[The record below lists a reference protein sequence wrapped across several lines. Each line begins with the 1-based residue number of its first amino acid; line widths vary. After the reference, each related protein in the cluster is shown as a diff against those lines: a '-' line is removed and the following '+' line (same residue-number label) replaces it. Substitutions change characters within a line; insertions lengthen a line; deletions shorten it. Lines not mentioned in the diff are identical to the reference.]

1 MAEVLYEYFVGID
14 VGTTT
19 TKAVAFDKNGNV
31 LSQYSSGYGMTHPH
45 PNWSEQNPEEIY
57 EAFQKSLGII
67 VPPSV
72 ADKSIVS
79 FSSAMHGL
87 IAVDIEGKPLTNLLL
102 WADNRATELARQ
114 LKATD
119 LGQELYHRTG
129 IPIHPF
135 SVFSKILWLKENEP
149 EIFKKTHKFIGIKE
163 YLWFRLFS
171 EYTIDY
177 SLASGSGL
185 FNFRESNW
193 DQLALETLGISEEQL
208 PRLVSTTH
216 IQKND
221 NNPNLP
227 LVNYVIGAGDGP
239 LANLGSGAMKPG
251 QMAFTMGTSGAV
263 RMCVS
268 QPYTDPKMRTFNF
281 FLFENQYIIGGATNN
296 GGIVLQWLEE
306 QVLFSKNSIAKLIE
320 EAKKLE
326 IGSENLLFLPYILGE
341 RAPVWNAE
349 ARGVFFGLS
358 ITHTQAH
365 IVRAVMEGLILNM
378 YSIGKILME
387 QQSIHEICA
396 SGGFA
401 KSDFWLQLVA
411 DIFQKKVVICET
423 VEGSAWGAALLAMR
437 ALNMK
442 EASNNVAQGKVFMPN
457 PAVAEKYQHLHQKFE
472 RLYEKLK
479 DEF

>member
-1 MAEVLYEYFVGID
+1 MEEALYEYFVGID

-31 LSQYSSGYGMTHPH
+31 LSQFSSGYGMTHPH

-57 EAFQKSLGII
+57 EAFQKSLGVI
-67 VPPSV
+67 VSPSV
-72 ADKSIVS
+72 AHKTIVS

-87 IAVDIEGKPLTNLLL
+87 IAIDASGKPLTNLLL
-102 WADNRATELARQ
+102 WADNRATELANR
-114 LKATD
+114 LKPTD

-149 EIFKKTHKFIGIKE
+149 EIFNKTHKFIGIKE
-163 YLWFRLFS
+163 YLWFRLFG

-185 FNFRESNW
+185 FNFRESKW
-193 DQLALETLGISEEQL
+193 DTLALETLGISDEQL

-221 NNPNLP
+221 TNPNLP
-227 LVNYVIGAGDGP
+227 LINYVIGAGDGP

-263 RMCVS
+263 RMCVG

-306 QVLFSKNSIAKLIE
+306 QILGSKNSIAKLIE
-320 EAKKLE
+320 EAQKLE

-349 ARGVFFGLS
+349 ARGVFFGLG

-387 QQSIHEICA
+387 QQTIHEICA

-411 DIFQKKVVICET
+411 DIFQEKVVICET
-423 VEGSAWGAALLAMR
+423 VEGSAWGAALVAMK

-442 EASNNVAQGKVFMPN
+442 EAANTVVKGKEFLPN
-457 PAVAEKYQHLHQKFE
+457 IAVAERYSQLHQKFE
-472 RLYEKLK
+472 RLYDKLK

>member
-1 MAEVLYEYFVGID
+1 MEEVLYEYFVGID

-31 LSQYSSGYGMTHPH
+31 LSQFSSGYGMTHPH

-57 EAFQKSLGII
+57 DAFQKCLGVI
-67 VPPSV
+67 VPPTI
-72 ADKSIVS
+72 ADKSIIS

-87 IAVDIEGKPLTNLLL
+87 IAIDADGKPLTNLLL
-102 WADNRATELARQ
+102 WADNRATEIAKQ
-114 LKATD
+114 LKATE
-119 LGQELYHRTG
+119 LGQDLYHRTG

-149 EIFKKTHKFIGIKE
+149 EIFTRTHKFIGIKE
-163 YLWFRLFS
+163 YLWFRLFG

-185 FNFRESNW
+185 FNFRESDW
-193 DQLALETLGISEEQL
+193 DTLALETLGISEEQL

-221 NNPNLP
+221 TNPNLP

-263 RMCVS
+263 RMCVT

-306 QVLFSKNSIAKLIE
+306 QILGSKNSIAKLIE
-320 EAKKLE
+320 EAQKLE

-349 ARGVFFGLS
+349 ARGVFFGLG

-387 QQSIHEICA
+387 QQTIHEICA

-423 VEGSAWGAALLAMR
+423 VEGSAWGAALVAMR

-442 EASNNVAQGKVFMPN
+442 EAVNTVAKGKEFLPN
-457 PAVAEKYQHLHQKFE
+457 PIVAERYNQLHQKFE
-472 RLYEKLK
+472 RLYDKLK

>member
-31 LSQYSSGYGMTHPH
+31 LNQYSSGYGMTHPH

-57 EAFQKSLGII
+57 EAFQKSLGVI
-67 VPPSV
+67 VSLSL

-87 IAVDIEGKPLTNLLL
+87 IAVDAAGKPLTQLIL
-102 WADNRATELARQ
+102 WADNRATEIASR
-114 LKATD
+114 LKPTD

-135 SVFSKILWLKENEP
+135 SVFSKILWLRENEP
-149 EIFKKTHKFIGIKE
+149 DIFSRTHKFIGIKE
-163 YLWFRLFS
+163 YLWFRLFG

-185 FNFRESNW
+185 FNFTDSKW
-193 DQLALETLGISEEQL
+193 DTLALETLGISEEQL

-221 NNPNLP
+221 TNPSLP

-263 RMCVS
+263 RMCVT
-268 QPYTDPKMRTFNF
+268 QPRTDPKMRTFNF

-306 QVLFSKNSIAKLIE
+306 QILGSKNSIAKLIE
-320 EAKKLE
+320 EARKLE

-358 ITHTQAH
+358 ITHSQAH

-387 QQSIHEICA
+387 QQPVHEICA

-442 EASNNVAQGKVFMPN
+442 EAANCVAEGKVFLPN
-457 PAVAEKYQHLHQKFE
+457 TAVAERYQHLHQKFE

>member
-14 VGTTT
+14 IGTTT
-19 TKAVAFDKNGNV
+19 TKAVAFDKQGNV
-31 LSQYSSGYGMTHPH
+31 LSQYSSGYGMTHTH
-45 PNWSEQNPEEIY
+45 SNWSEQNPEEIY
-57 EAFQKSLGII
+57 EAFQKALNVI
-67 VPPSV
+67 VPPPV

-79 FSSAMHGL
+79 FSSAMHGV
-87 IAVDIEGKPLTNLLL
+87 IAIDKDGKPLTKLMI
-102 WADNRATELARQ
+102 WADNRATDIAKQ

-149 EIFKKTHKFIGIKE
+149 EIFSKTYKFIGIKE
-163 YLWFRLFS
+163 YLWFRLFG

-185 FNFRESNW
+185 FNFSQSNW
-193 DQLALETLGISEEQL
+193 DKLALETLGISEEQL

-216 IQKND
+216 IQKN
-221 NNPNLP
+221 NSNPNLP

-263 RMCVS
+263 RMCVG

-306 QVLFSKNSIAKLIE
+306 QVLTSKNSIAKLIE
-320 EAKKLE
+320 EAQQLE

-341 RAPVWNAE
+341 RAPIWNAE

-365 IVRAVMEGLILNM
+365 IVKAVMEGLILNM

-423 VEGSAWGAALLAMR
+423 IEGSAWGAALLAMK

-442 EASNNVAQGKVFMPN
+442 EAANNVSQGKVFLPN
-457 PAVAEKYQHLHQKFE
+457 PAVAEIYSKLHQKFE

>member
-1 MAEVLYEYFVGID
+1 MADVLYDYFVGID
-14 VGTTT
+14 IGTTT
-19 TKAVAFDKNGNV
+19 TKAVAFDKQGNV
-31 LSQYSSGYGMTHPH
+31 LRQFSSGYGMTHPQA
-45 PNWSEQNPEEIY
+45 NWSEQNPEEIY
-57 EAFQKSLGII
+57 QAFEKALHVI

-87 IAVDIEGKPLTNLLL
+87 IAVDESGKPLTNLIL
-102 WADNRATELARQ
+102 WADNRATDIANK
-114 LKATD
+114 LKSTD
-119 LGQELYHRTG
+119 LGQNIYHRTG

-135 SVFSKILWLKENEP
+135 SVLSKILWLKENEP
-149 EIFKKTHKFIGIKE
+149 EVFSKTYKFMGIKE
-163 YLWFRLFS
+163 YLWFRLFG

-185 FNFRESNW
+185 FNFREAKW
-193 DQLALETLGISEEQL
+193 DKLVLETLGIREEQL
-208 PRLVSTTH
+208 PQLVSTTH
-216 IQKND
+216 IQQNTSNIK
-221 NNPNLP
+221 LP

-263 RMCVS
+263 RMCVT

-296 GGIVLQWLEE
+296 GGIVLQWMEE
-306 QVLFSKNSIAKLIE
+306 KILGSKNSIAKLIE
-320 EAKKLE
+320 EAQNLE

-365 IVRAVMEGLILNM
+365 MVRAVMEGLILNM

-387 QQSIHEICA
+387 QQTIDEIYA

-423 VEGSAWGAALLAMR
+423 VEGSAWGAALVAMK
-437 ALNMK
+437 ALNMQ
-442 EASNNVAQGKVFMPN
+442 EANYEVVKGKVFLPDHS
-457 PAVAEKYQHLHQKFE
+457 VAERYKRLHEKFE
-472 RLYEKLK
+472 RLYDKLK

>member
-1 MAEVLYEYFVGID
+1 MEEALFEYFVGID

-19 TKAVAFDKNGNV
+19 TKAVAFDKNGTV
-31 LSQYSSGYGMTHPH
+31 LSQFSSGYGMTHPH

-57 EAFQKSLGII
+57 EAFQKSLGVI

-72 ADKSIVS
+72 ATKSIVS

-87 IAVDIEGKPLTNLLL
+87 IAIDADGKPLTNLLL
-102 WADNRATELARQ
+102 WADNRATEIAKQ
-114 LKATD
+114 LKATH
-119 LGQELYHRTG
+119 LGQELYNRTG

-149 EIFKKTHKFIGIKE
+149 EIFDKTHKFIGIKE
-163 YLWFRLFS
+163 YLWFRLFG

-185 FNFRESNW
+185 FNFRESKW
-193 DQLALETLGISEEQL
+193 DTLALEILGISEEQL

-216 IQKND
+216 IQKNET
-221 NNPNLP
+221 NPNLP

-281 FLFENQYIIGGATNN
+281 FLFENHYIIGGATNN

-306 QVLFSKNSIAKLIE
+306 KILGSKNSIAKLIE
-320 EAKKLE
+320 EAQKLE

-341 RAPVWNAE
+341 RAPIWNAE
-349 ARGVFFGLS
+349 ARGVFFGLG

-387 QQSIHEICA
+387 QQTIHEIHA

-423 VEGSAWGAALLAMR
+423 VEGSAWGAALVAMR

-442 EASNNVAQGKVFMPN
+442 EAVNTVVKGKEFLPN
-457 PAVAEKYQHLHQKFE
+457 TAVAERYSQLHQKFE
-472 RLYEKLK
+472 RLYDKLK

>member
-1 MAEVLYEYFVGID
+1 MEEALYEHFVGID

-31 LSQYSSGYGMTHPH
+31 LSQFSSGYGMTHPH

-57 EAFQKSLGII
+57 EAFQKCLGVI
-67 VPPSV
+67 VPPSL
-72 ADKSIVS
+72 ADKIIVS

-87 IAVDIEGKPLTNLLL
+87 IAIDADGKPLTNLIL
-102 WADNRATELARQ
+102 WADNRATELANR
-114 LKATD
+114 LKPTD

-149 EIFKKTHKFIGIKE
+149 QIFNKTHKFIGIKE
-163 YLWFRLFS
+163 YLWFRLFG

-185 FNFRESNW
+185 FNFRESKW
-193 DQLALETLGISEEQL
+193 DRLALETLGISEEQL

-221 NNPNLP
+221 TNPNLP

-306 QVLFSKNSIAKLIE
+306 QILNSKNPIAKLIE
-320 EAKKLE
+320 EAQKLE

-349 ARGVFFGLS
+349 ARGVFFGLG

-365 IVRAVMEGLILNM
+365 VVRAVMEGLILNM

-387 QQSIHEICA
+387 QQQIHEIYA

-423 VEGSAWGAALLAMR
+423 VEGSAWGAALVAMK

-442 EASNNVAQGKVFMPN
+442 EAANTVAKGKEFLPDT
-457 PAVAEKYQHLHQKFE
+457 AVAEKYNQLHRKFE
-472 RLYEKLK
+472 RLYDKLK

>member
-1 MAEVLYEYFVGID
+1 MAEVSFEYFVGID

-57 EAFQKSLGII
+57 EAFQKSLALI
-67 VPPSV
+67 VTPV
-72 ADKSIVS
+72 IADKSIVS

-87 IAVDIEGKPLTNLLL
+87 IAVDETGKPLTNLLL
-102 WADNRATELARQ
+102 WADNRATDLAKQ

-119 LGQELYHRTG
+119 LGPELYHRTG

-149 EIFKKTHKFIGIKE
+149 EIFNKTHKFIGIKE
-163 YLWFRLFS
+163 YLWFRLFG

-177 SLASGSGL
+177 SLASGSGM
-185 FNFRESNW
+185 FNFKESNW
-193 DQLALETLGISEEQL
+193 DVLALETLGISEEQL
-208 PRLVSTTH
+208 PRLVYTTH

-263 RMCVS
+263 RMCVT

-320 EAKKLE
+320 KAKKLE

-442 EASNNVAQGKVFMPN
+442 EADNCVAEGKVFLPN
-457 PAVAEKYQHLHQKFE
+457 PAVAERYQHLHQKFE

>member
-1 MAEVLYEYFVGID
+1 MEEALFDYFVGID

-19 TKAVAFDKNGNV
+19 TKAVRFDKQGNV
-31 LSQYSSGYGMTHPH
+31 LSQFSSGYGMTHPH
-45 PNWSEQNPEEIY
+45 PNWSEQNPEEIFG
-57 EAFQKSLGII
+57 AFQQSLGAI
-67 VPPSV
+67 VPPSL

-87 IAVDIEGKPLTNLLL
+87 IAVDTDGKPLTNLLL
-102 WADNRATELARQ
+102 WADNRATELAKQ

-149 EIFKKTHKFIGIKE
+149 DIFRNTHKFIGIKE
-163 YLWFRLFS
+163 YLWFQLFG

-185 FNFRESNW
+185 FNFRELSW
-193 DQLALETLGISEEQL
+193 DTLALATLGISEEQL

-221 NNPNLP
+221 SNLGLP
-227 LVNYVIGAGDGP
+227 LVSYVIGAGDGP

-263 RMCVS
+263 RMCAG

-306 QVLFSKNSIAKLIE
+306 QILGSKNSIAKLIE
-320 EAKKLE
+320 EAQKLE
-326 IGSENLLFLPYILGE
+326 IGSENLVFLPYILGE

-358 ITHTQAH
+358 VTHTQAH

-387 QQSIHEICA
+387 QQGVHEIYA

-411 DIFQKKVVICET
+411 DVFQKKVVICET
-423 VEGSAWGAALLAMR
+423 VEGSAWGAALLAMK

-442 EASNNVAQGKVFMPN
+442 EANNTVAEGKVFLPN
-457 PAVAEKYQHLHQKFE
+457 SVVAERYSQLHHKFE

>member
-1 MAEVLYEYFVGID
+1 MEEVLYEYFVGID

-31 LSQYSSGYGMTHPH
+31 LSQFSSGYGMTHPY

-57 EAFQKSLGII
+57 EAFQKSLGVI
-67 VPPSV
+67 VPPSI
-72 ADKSIVS
+72 AEQSIVS

-87 IAVDIEGKPLTNLLL
+87 IAIDADGKPLTNLLL
-102 WADNRATELARQ
+102 WADNRATELANR
-114 LKATD
+114 LKPTD

-149 EIFKKTHKFIGIKE
+149 AIFSKAHKFIGIKE
-163 YLWFRLFS
+163 YLWFRLFG

-185 FNFRESNW
+185 FNFRESKW
-193 DQLALETLGISEEQL
+193 DTLALETLGISEEQL
-208 PRLVSTTH
+208 PQLVSTTH
-216 IQKND
+216 ILKND
-221 NNPNLP
+221 TNSNLP

-263 RMCVS
+263 RMCVE

-306 QVLFSKNSIAKLIE
+306 QILGSKNSIAKLIE
-320 EAKKLE
+320 EAQKLE

-349 ARGVFFGLS
+349 AKGVFFGLG

-387 QQSIHEICA
+387 QQTIQEICA

-423 VEGSAWGAALLAMR
+423 VEGSAWGAALVAMK

-442 EASNNVAQGKVFMPN
+442 EAVNTVAKGKEFLPN
-457 PAVAEKYQHLHQKFE
+457 TAVAERYSQLHQKFE
-472 RLYEKLK
+472 RLYDKLK

>member
-1 MAEVLYEYFVGID
+1 MAEALYEYFVGID

-67 VPPSV
+67 VSPSV

-87 IAVDIEGKPLTNLLL
+87 IAVDIEGTPLTNLLL
-102 WADNRATELARQ
+102 WADNRATDLAKQ

-135 SVFSKILWLKENEP
+135 SVFSKILWMKENEP
-149 EIFKKTHKFIGIKE
+149 DIFSKTHKFIGIKE
-163 YLWFRLFS
+163 YLWFRLFG

-208 PRLVSTTH
+208 PRLASTTH
-216 IQKND
+216 IQKNLS
-221 NNPNLP
+221 NLNLP

-268 QPYTDPKMRTFNF
+268 EPYTDPKMRTFNF

-442 EASNNVAQGKVFMPN
+442 EAANNVAQGKVFMPN

>member
-1 MAEVLYEYFVGID
+1 MAEALYEYFVGID

-67 VPPSV
+67 VPVSV

-102 WADNRATELARQ
+102 WADNRATDLARQ

-135 SVFSKILWLKENEP
+135 SVFSKILWMKENEP

-163 YLWFRLFS
+163 YLWFRLFG

-216 IQKND
+216 IQKNLS
-221 NNPNLP
+221 NLNLP

-268 QPYTDPKMRTFNF
+268 EPYTDPKMRTFNF

-437 ALNMK
+437 ALKMK
-442 EASNNVAQGKVFMPN
+442 EAANNVAQGKVFMPN

>member
-1 MAEVLYEYFVGID
+1 MAEALYEYFVGID

-67 VPPSV
+67 VPVSV

-102 WADNRATELARQ
+102 WADNRATDLAKQ

-135 SVFSKILWLKENEP
+135 SVFSKILWMKENEP
-149 EIFKKTHKFIGIKE
+149 DIFSKTHKFIGIKE
-163 YLWFRLFS
+163 YLWFRLFG

-268 QPYTDPKMRTFNF
+268 EPYTDPKMRTFNF

-442 EASNNVAQGKVFMPN
+442 EAANNVAQGKVFMPN